1 MEFPYSN
8 KPSVNESAGQR
19 SNSKPKASEGFMRGA
34 GVLRDYSGVH
44 LGGNS
49 DVRRAVDP
57 VSSGPSRAS
66 AAVNYGHP
74 NPAGTAAGVDSDVML
89 SLDDILNDLHKKVVS
104 VDVNAFEV
112 KGQPGNPLGF
122 RSEKPGEAYGGIE
135 GNRVEEYKVEGAGS
149 RGGNEGYG
157 GEPKRKDVY
166 NVEANASRR
175 REEQLNADFAGSLG
189 RNEQLKGQVSGLRE
203 EFQVVGVMQRKEPK
217 YGVAGSLNKSGQQLG
232 EVTSSLER
240 NQQSKGGV
248 AELAERSETGEVA
261 APHVVGDQYKGE
273 VAGSQYVSEARN
285 PHMEGEL
292 YEIAVAGPEIV
303 GVQYKGEAA
312 GPQGTGEQQKVA
324 GLDGTSEQHKGES
337 AVVNGTIEPYKG
349 EAAGTVQIHD
359 QNQEKG
365 KFLVPAQGDNA
376 LGQAIEPAFLTPD
389 GRGGKSRRHTEI
401 IQSPD
406 WLPKGWFTELKTRG
420 GGSSAGTKD
429 KYYYD
434 PVTQRR
440 FRSKIEVLSYLETGV
455 IGRYRPKGKSE
466 GQVGQVGRKRKA
478 SAAFYQYAATF
489 DNSFRPTKVRWVLN
503 DTDGSWIPFVNE
515 ENSVDFNRKEG
526 ERLFDLNRN
535 GADACKE

>member
-1 MEFPYSN
+1 MEFPYSS
-8 KPSVNESAGQR
+8 KPSVNESTGQR
-19 SNSKPKASEGFMRGA
+19 SNSKPKASEVFVRGA
-34 GVLRDYSGVH
+34 EGVLRDYSGVN
-44 LGGNS
+44 LGGNR

-57 VSSGPSRAS
+57 VSAGPSRAS
-66 AAVNYGHP
+66 AAVNYGQP

-122 RSEKPGEAYGGIE
+122 RSERPGEGYGGI
-135 GNRVEEYKVEGAGS
+135 RVGEYKFEGTGS

-157 GEPKRKDVY
+157 GQPKMKDVY
-166 NVEANASRR
+166 NVDANASRR
-175 REEQLNADFAGSLG
+175 REGQFNAEVAGSLG
-189 RNEQLKGQVSGLRE
+189 RNEQLKGQVSGLHE
-203 EFQVVGVMQRKEPK
+203 ACQVVGVTQRNEEPK
-217 YGVAGSLNKSGQQLG
+217 YGVAGSLNNSGQQLG
-232 EVTSSLER
+232 EDTSSLER
-240 NQQSKGGV
+240 NQQPKGGV
-248 AELAERSETGEVA
+248 AELAERSGMGEVA

-273 VAGSQYVSEARN
+273 VAGSQNVSEARN
-285 PHMEGEL
+285 PHMRGEL
-292 YEIAVAGPEIV
+292 YKNAVAGPEIV
-303 GVQYKGEAA
+303 GEQYKGEAA
-312 GPQGTGEQQKVA
+312 GPQGTGDQQKGA
-324 GLDGTSEQHKGES
+324 GLDGTSEQHAGEP

-349 EAAGTVQIHD
+349 EASGTVQIHD
-359 QNQEKG
+359 QNQG
-365 KFLVPAQGDNA
+365 KDKLLVPAQGGTA

-440 FRSKIEVLSYLETGV
+440 FRSKIEVLSYLETGI
-455 IGRYRPKGKSE
+455 IGRYKPKGKSE

-478 SAAFYQYAATF
+478 SAAFYQYAASF

-515 ENSVDFNRKEG
+515 EHSVDFNRKEG
-526 ERLFDLNRN
+526 ERLFDLNHN